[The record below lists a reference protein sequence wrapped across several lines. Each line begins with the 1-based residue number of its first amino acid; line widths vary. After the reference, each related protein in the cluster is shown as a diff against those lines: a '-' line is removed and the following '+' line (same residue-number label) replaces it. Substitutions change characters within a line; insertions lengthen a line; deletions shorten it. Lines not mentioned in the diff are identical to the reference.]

1 MASASDHRAH
11 AALQPADCLI
21 LLPQRL
27 PAAVE
32 TSIGPAHY
40 PAECTQSDAFLQP
53 SLRARKGRANSNSLH
68 GCRATGPVRRAC
80 SPVRC
85 ICRARSILRWLY
97 GVKGS
102 SFSVA
107 AIRRPRK
114 SLGLSNELGASAPH
128 HADRHQ
134 SGGAAALRSQRRR
147 FCRDRRDDPMTR
159 SGRQRRD
166 RADKPFNPSAARCFY
181 RLA

>member
-1 MASASDHRAH
+1 MKAGKQWGYWHQGHCVLNWRITLASAPRRVISPIARC
-11 AALQPADCLI
+11 AANHFNPVTAKHDLDI
-21 LLPQRL
+21 V
-27 PAAVE
+27 AV
-32 TSIGPAHY
+32 
-40 PAECTQSDAFLQP
+40 L
-53 SLRARKGRANSNSLH
+53 GRAFGDFSM
-68 GCRATGPVRRAC
+68 
-80 SPVRC
+80 
-85 ICRARSILRWLY
+85 
-97 GVKGS
+97 GVYTEVMAGREI
-102 SFSVA
+102 A
-107 AIRRPRK
+107 
-114 SLGLSNELGASAPH
+114 ASAPH